1 MSSKLSVKKVNL
13 INGTALKQT
22 YCVKEIPPYGR
33 NDDSGFFE
41 EAINLPWLLSFRTAR
56 YEAGKNFRRYLHTHP
71 IVGHSSL
78 SILSIPII
86 FCTFMALLL
95 SFTSCRNDLKDI
107 ARIQIPDTIAGQFIT
122 NGELYYSEW
131 GRTKV
136 RIKSPVINNYET
148 NDSYTELPEG
158 FHAEFLDEEMEVES
172 TITAEYGIV
181 LKKENIM
188 RARRNVIVRSLKDN
202 EQLNTEEL
210 IWDMNAKKIYT
221 DEFVKMTSADKILFG
236 DGFEADENFENRSI
250 KKLRG
255 EILVKRDD

>member
-1 MSSKLSVKKVNL
+1 MNYNISQRYFLGAGIACVFLMS
-13 INGTALKQT
+13 
-22 YCVKEIPPYGR
+22 
-33 NDDSGFFE
+33 
-41 EAINLPWLLSFRTAR
+41 LLT
-56 YEAGKNFRRYLHTHP
+56 
-71 IVGHSSL
+71 
-78 SILSIPII
+78 
-86 FCTFMALLL
+86 
-95 SFTSCRNDLKDI
+95 FTSCRNDLNDI

-122 NGELYYSEW
+122 NGELYYSEL

-148 NDSYTELPEG
+148 TDNYTELPKG
-158 FHAEFLDEEMEVES
+158 FHAEFLNENMEIES

-181 LKKENIM
+181 LKKDNIM
-188 RARRNVIVRSLKDN
+188 RARRNVVVISLKDN

-210 IWDMNAKKIYT
+210 IWDMNTKKIYT

-255 EILVKRDD
+255 EMMIKNE